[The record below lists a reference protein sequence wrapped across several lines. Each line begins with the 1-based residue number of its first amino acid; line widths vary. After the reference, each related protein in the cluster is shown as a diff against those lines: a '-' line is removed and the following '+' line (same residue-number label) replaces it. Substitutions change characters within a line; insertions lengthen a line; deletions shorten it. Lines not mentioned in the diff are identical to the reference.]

1 MTDDDLKKGT
11 GGVVRSDKE
20 RVEVAHQP
28 RERIPFGVPR
38 SRLSVIGSIP
48 GYTLGWINDT
58 GGRIEEAQL
67 GGYEF
72 VKRNEIKLAVG
83 MDGDVTPHNSDLG
96 DRISMIVGMQGN
108 RTNEP
113 LRAYLMKIRNEYRE
127 ESRQILRDIR
137 NKRLGSIKRGQ
148 TVAVADGDKFYVPD
162 HSPIRISTKK
172 P

>member
-1 MTDDDLKKGT
+1 MTDNYLKT
-11 GGVVRSDKE
+11 GGEIAGQMRTEKDRAE
-20 RVEVAHQP
+20 AHQP

-48 GYTLGWINDT
+48 GYTLAWINDA

-72 VKRNEIKLAVG
+72 VKRNEIRLAVG

-96 DRISMIVGMQGN
+96 DRISMIVGVQGN
-108 RTNEP
+108 KGNEP

-148 TVAVADGDKFYVPD
+148 AVPVDNTFYVPG